1 MERRRAGKAGKRA
14 RRVVGVCGRVC
25 GKAGKG
31 AEAAGE
37 GEGCGRGA
45 GEHIAWGIGRKGR
58 KGGAGAGRHGP
69 ECGQGARVTAAFG
82 QAGEVDTGGH
92 LRTYVRV

>member
-1 MERRRAGKAGKRA
+1 MRERVRER
-14 RRVVGVCGRVC
+14 
-25 GKAGKG
+25 
-31 AEAAGE
+31 E
-37 GEGCGRGA
+37 
-45 GEHIAWGIGRKGR
+45 
-58 KGGAGAGRHGP
+58 GAGRHGP

>member
-31 AEAAGE
+31 ADAAGE

-45 GEHIAWGIGRKGR
+45 GEHIA
-58 KGGAGAGRHGP
+58 
-69 ECGQGARVTAAFG
+69 
-82 QAGEVDTGGH
+82 
-92 LRTYVRV
+92 